1 MEGTICNK
9 TKPKKIVCNV
19 CGQLLQEETQQI
31 AEKDWLTVEKSWGY
45 FSDKD
50 REKHRFCVCED
61 CYDKWV
67 KSFSVPVEVSE
78 ETELLL
84 I

>member
-1 MEGTICNK
+1 MERTICNK

-19 CGQLLQEETQQI
+19 CGQLLCEETQRI

-50 REKHRFCVCED
+50 GERHRFCICEE

-67 KSFSVPVEVSE
+67 KNFSIPVEVSE

-84 I
+84 L